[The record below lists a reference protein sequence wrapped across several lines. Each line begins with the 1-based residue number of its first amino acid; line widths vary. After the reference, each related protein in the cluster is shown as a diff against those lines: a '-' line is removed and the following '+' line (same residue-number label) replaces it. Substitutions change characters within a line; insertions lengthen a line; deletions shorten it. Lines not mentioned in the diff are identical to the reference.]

1 MHTEDKEPDGT
12 AAGQT
17 RNASQQSKHFQC
29 GSATVLCTTVN
40 SEACL
45 PLGNVERLL
54 PRKPGRPADGPRTNR
69 EVGLCQP
76 WRGQPLFLENAPRA
90 AFECAAALTCINSV
104 NRIRRETGPP
114 SGRPPSKNLKP
125 RRCPC
130 QTMSSSSAPP
140 APRLAV
146 LTARSPPHRPTISAP
161 SQSRPRWNPPAS
173 SRPASPRRSWVKSSP
188 RR

>member
-1 MHTEDKEPDGT
+1 MHTEDREPEGT

-29 GSATVLCTTVN
+29 GSATVLCTTVI

-54 PRKPGRPADGPRTNR
+54 PRKPGRPADGPRTNL
-69 EVGLCQP
+69 EVGLFQP
-76 WRGQPLFLENAPRA
+76 WKRQPLFLENAPRA

-140 APRLAV
+140 APRSEV
-146 LTARSPPHRPTISAP
+146 STARSLPPRLTISAP
-161 SQSRPRWNPPAS
+161 SPSRPRLDAPASSPPAS
-173 SRPASPRRSWVKSSP
+173 PK
-188 RR
+188 